1 MLWQIVIAG
10 GNIFILIIVLHGFFF
25 LSRMRIMRQPVC
37 FYMLSGT
44 KVIILLALIVFA
56 EFITKG
62 SHF

>member
-10 GNIFILIIVLHGFFF
+10 GDIFILIVVLHGFF

-37 FYMLSGT
+37 FYMLGGT

-56 EFITKG
+56 EFIMKR
-62 SHF
+62 SHS